1 MSEAKHKAGATAEEE
16 SLEHTRMT
24 LGEHLDELRRRLLR
38 GILSLLIVFCV
49 SWVFHEEIAG
59 WLFHPY
65 NFARARLEPD
75 LVDAFKKRLAADP
88 ALEWADYFERP
99 DPQGPQDL
107 RDNRRVPETPRGDG
121 AGTGFLFYMRFCFY
135 FSLFVAGPYMLW
147 QAWQF
152 IAAGLYKRERRVV
165 YGYLPM
171 SLALFVGGVLFG
183 FFVLAPYGLYFLAR
197 QSIEQIQYWESL
209 DTYSTFLLSMTL
221 ATGLIF
227 QLPVVML
234 AISRVGL
241 VHPSL
246 YSKYRAHMI
255 VAVVIVAAVITPP
268 DVISQ
273 VLMAVPMLVL
283 YEVGAL
289 LSRIAVRKQE
299 ARREVAAA

>member
-1 MSEAKHKAGATAEEE
+1 MSEKDTTRGAKEEE

-24 LGEHLDELRRRLLR
+24 LGEHLEELRRRIFR
-38 GILSLLIVFCV
+38 AILALVVVFGV
-49 SWVFHEEIAG
+49 SWIFHVEIAG
-59 WLFHPY
+59 WLFYPY
-65 NFARARLEPD
+65 NFARSRLEPD
-75 LVDAFKKRLAADP
+75 LVEAYQRQLAADP
-88 ALEWADYFERP
+88 ALEWGDYFERP

-147 QAWQF
+147 QAWLF
-152 IAAGLYKRERRVV
+152 IAAGLYKRERRIV

-171 SLALFVGGVLFG
+171 SLGLFIAGVLFG
-183 FFVLAPYGLYFLAR
+183 FFVLVPYGLYFLAK

-209 DTYSTFLLSMTL
+209 DTYSTFLTSLTL

-227 QLPVVML
+227 QLPVVMIAL
-234 AISRVGL
+234 SRVGL

-246 YSKYRAHMI
+246 YSRYRAHMV
-255 VAVVIVAAVITPP
+255 VAVVVLAALITPP

-283 YEVGAL
+283 YEIGAL
-289 LSRIAVRKQE
+289 LARIATRKQE